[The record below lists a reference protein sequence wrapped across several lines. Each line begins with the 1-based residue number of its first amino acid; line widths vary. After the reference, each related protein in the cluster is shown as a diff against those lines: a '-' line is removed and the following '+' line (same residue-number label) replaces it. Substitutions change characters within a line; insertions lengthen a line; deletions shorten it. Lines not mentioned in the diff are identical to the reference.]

1 MNIGLRVCLLVQCAR
16 DNCYISHSNS
26 VGNPAGRGG
35 GGEGLPYKSDESARQ
50 KIKIEPLRETDVG
63 VAQA

>member
-1 MNIGLRVCLLVQCAR
+1 MNIGLRVCLLVQFAR

-26 VGNPAGRGG
+26 VGNPAGR

-50 KIKIEPLRETDVG
+50 KIKIEPLRETNVG
-63 VAQA
+63 VAPA

>member
-1 MNIGLRVCLLVQCAR
+1 MNIGLRVCLLVQFAR

-26 VGNPAGRGG
+26 VGNPAGGV
-35 GGEGLPYKSDESARQ
+35 GGEGLPYKSDGSARR
-50 KIKIEPLRETDVG
+50 KIKIEPLRETNVG